1 MGDLIFHGS
10 ENIIN
15 QPVFG
20 KGSLSNDYGRGFY
33 CTENI
38 ELAKEWACK
47 NNTDGYANAY
57 FIDYDGLKILNL
69 NSPEYS
75 VLNWLAILTEHR
87 TYWQKHSISE
97 EAKEYLKENFLI
109 DIKPYDIIIGYRADD
124 SYFSFAQDFVSGTIS
139 LRKLTEAMSLG
150 KLGEQIVLKSKKAF
164 EHITYTGYEKA
175 EANIYYSKKH
185 ERDKSARR
193 AYRNTRSSNDTI
205 NDIFMIDI
213 MRLNIISGDER
224 LKTQV

>member
-1 MGDLIFHGS
+1 MNDLIYHGS
-10 ENIIN
+10 ENIIK
-15 QPVFG
+15 QPVYG

-47 NNTDGYANAY
+47 NNTDGYANTY
-57 FIDYDGLKILNL
+57 SINYENLKILNL

-75 VLNWLAILTEHR
+75 VLNWLAILAENR
-87 TYWQKHSISE
+87 TYWQKHSIAQ
-97 EAKEYLKENFLI
+97 EAKKYLKENFLI

-124 SYFSFAQDFVSGTIS
+124 SYFSFAQDFVSGSIS
-139 LRKLTEAMSLG
+139 FRKLTEAMSLG
-150 KLGEQIVLKSKKAF
+150 KLGEQIVLKSKKSF
-164 EHITYTGYEKA
+164 KHISYAGYEKA
-175 EANIYYSKKH
+175 ESNIYYSKKN

-193 AYRNTRSSNDTI
+193 AYRNTRSSNDSI
-205 NDIFMIDI
+205 NDLFMIDI
-213 MRLNIISGDER
+213 MRMNIISGDER

>member
-1 MGDLIFHGS
+1 MNDIIYHGS
-10 ENIIN
+10 ENIIK

-33 CTENI
+33 CTERI

-57 FIDYDGLKILNL
+57 SINYDNLKILNL

-75 VLNWLAILTEHR
+75 VLNWLAILTENR
-87 TYWQKHSISE
+87 TYWQKHSIAE
-97 EAKEYLKENFLI
+97 EAKKYLKEHFLI
-109 DIKPYDIIIGYRADD
+109 DTKPYDIIIGYRADD

-150 KLGEQIVLKSKKAF
+150 KLGEQVVLISKKAF

-175 EANIYYSKKH
+175 EANIYYSKKN

-193 AYRNTRSSNDTI
+193 AYRNTRSSNDSI

-224 LKTQV
+224 LKNQV